1 MKRLV
6 KFAAAILL
14 MWLVALLLYGAKG
27 YTDAVRAG
35 PSLAKRAD
43 RLIAAGHGAAGLGP
57 GRIEILLE
65 VEDPGFWRHGGID
78 MSTPGA
84 GRTSI
89 TQSLSKRL
97 GFDRFRPGLRKIR
110 QSGYALG
117 LERGLSKP
125 QILALFLDTAEMGP
139 GRNGRW
145 VKGFYTASLD
155 HFGRLP
161 AALEQKQFLALLAV
175 MVAPREFSLGRPDP
189 ALDERVAR
197 IERLIAHQCRP
208 NGHNDVRLEGCARR

>member
-1 MKRLV
+1 MKR
-6 KFAAAILL
+6 FAKIAAGILL
-14 MWLVALLLYGAKG
+14 TWLVALLLYGAKG
-27 YTDAVRAG
+27 YVDAVRAG
-35 PSLAKRAD
+35 PALAERAD
-43 RLIAAGHGAAGLGP
+43 RLIAAGRGGAGLGP
-57 GRIEILLE
+57 GRIETLLK
-65 VEDPGFWRHGGID
+65 VEDPAFWRHGGID

-117 LERGLSKP
+117 LERSLSKP
-125 QILALFLDTAEMGP
+125 RILALFLDTAEMGP
-139 GRNGRW
+139 GRKAPW

-155 HFGRLP
+155 HYGRPP
-161 AALEQKQFLALLAV
+161 AALDQRQFLALLAI
-175 MVAPREFSLGRPDP
+175 MVAPREFRLDRPDP

-197 IERLIAHQCRP
+197 IERLIADLCRP
-208 NGHNDVRLEGCARR
+208 SGHNDVRLEGCARR

>member
-1 MKRLV
+1 MKRYA
-6 KFAAAILL
+6 KIAAFIVLI
-14 MWLVALLLYGAKG
+14 WLAALLLYGAQG
-27 YTDAVRAG
+27 FYDAVRAG
-35 PSLAKRAD
+35 PELAARAD
-43 RLIAAGHGAAGLGP
+43 RLIAANRGAAGLGP
-57 GRIEILLE
+57 GRIEILLK

-89 TQSLSKRL
+89 TQSLSKRI

-117 LERGLSKP
+117 LERSLSKH

-139 GRNGRW
+139 GRRGRW
-145 VKGFYTASLD
+145 VKGFYTGSLD
-155 HFGRLP
+155 HFGRPP
-161 AALEQKQFLALLAV
+161 AALDQRQFLALLAV
-175 MVAPREFSLGRPDP
+175 MIAPREFSLHRPDP
-189 ALDERVAR
+189 GLDERVAR

-208 NGHNDVRLEGCARR
+208 LDNNDVRLEGCARR